1 MIEKGARRMLKKNGK
16 MQAFVRFATLALVV
30 AVHVEGEVA
39 CPSSKCVLDG
49 PDAGT
54 YELVSSSANCP
65 SNSCLYR
72 QTANKQEY
80 CFVSNGQFRVTP
92 NACGLLSSV
101 TPYVTPSVTTS
112 VTTSVTPSCTNP
124 KLLEPSKITCTASS
138 SDPKFG
144 CEQAFDGSAICPGTG
159 GKSGYNA
166 WMSEGETVGAW
177 IQADFGKSIT
187 ITTVKILSP
196 SYPENAA
203 KKITISFDNN
213 VQNPDEL
220 NDNCSNGW
228 NDISLLDPVESKTMK
243 ITFNEMHD
251 FNPQYVWA
259 ELGEVEIYGCY

>member
-1 MIEKGARRMLKKNGK
+1 MIEKGARRMLEKSGK
-16 MQAFVRFATLALVV
+16 MQAFLRFATVALVV

-112 VTTSVTPSCTNP
+112 VAPSCSNP

-138 SDPKFG
+138 IYSQSYG
-144 CEQAFDGSAICPGTG
+144 CEKAFDGSAFCDIS
-159 GKSGYNA
+159 GKGGYNG
-166 WMSEGETVGAW
+166 WNSEGETVGAW

-187 ITTVKILSP
+187 ITSVKIMSAV
-196 SYPENAA
+196 YAENSA

-220 NDNCSNGW
+220 NDSCFYNW

-251 FNPQYVWA
+251 INPQAVWA
-259 ELGEVEIYGCY
+259 ELLEVEIYGCY